1 MSTFPT
7 ALDTFKNVGA
17 NPFMDDGAALAT
29 EVIAELQSAISAL
42 QLVVGTTD
50 YAQAGSLMA
59 RLIENLGSPY
69 NILMRNADG
78 DVQGISTVSYNPVTF
93 ALETLILAA
102 SAVRALSAEGPLALQ
117 VGDSATFREVVITP
131 GSSAPEYID
140 GAATRQMV
148 HGGNFAGLAIAMKA
162 VRF

>member
-7 ALDTFKNVGA
+7 ALDTFKDVSA
-17 NPFMDDGAALAT
+17 NPYMDDGAALAT

-42 QLVVGTTD
+42 QQVVGTTD
-50 YAQAGSLMA
+50 YAQTGSLMA

-78 DVQGISTVSYNPVTF
+78 DVQGISTVVFNPVTF
-93 ALETLILAA
+93 ALETLILATTY
-102 SAVRALSAEGPLALQ
+102 VRALSEVAPLALQ
-117 VGDSATFREVVITP
+117 VGESGTFRELTLSP
-131 GSSAPEYID
+131 GAAAPEYND
-140 GAATRQMV
+140 GAASRQMI
-148 HGGNFAGLAIAMKA
+148 HGGNFAGLAIAMRT

>member
-7 ALDTFKNVGA
+7 ALDTFKSVSA
-17 NPFMDDGAALAT
+17 NPYMDDGAALAT
-29 EVIAELQSAISAL
+29 EVITELQSAIAAL

-50 YAQAGSLMA
+50 YAQTGSLMA

-69 NILMRNADG
+69 NILMRNVDG

-93 ALETLILAA
+93 ALETLILAT
-102 SAVRALSAEGPLALQ
+102 SEVRALSEVAPLALR
-117 VGDSATFREVVITP
+117 VGESGTFRELILSP
-131 GSSAPEYID
+131 GAAAPEYND